1 MIKLTVYPAAFG
13 EPTASPFCMK
23 SICMLHAAELAYEL
37 DETPDPRKA
46 PKGKLPTIT
55 VNQRVVAD
63 SEEIRAVIEAEAD
76 IDFDEGLTGRDRA
89 ISRAVIR
96 MVEEHVYFAIVA
108 DRWGEDD
115 NWPFVRDA
123 FFSTIPGPIRGIVT
137 SFIRKQAL
145 KALYGQ
151 GMGRYSAEERFDRVR
166 RDIISLRDLLGDQS
180 YLFGERPSAAD
191 YSVVP
196 MLRASIATPIEKPLA
211 KFIKSTPNLMAYVTR
226 VTDNCYPIAD

>member
-23 SICMLHAAELAYEL
+23 SICMLHAAGLDYEL

-46 PKGKLPTIT
+46 PKGKLPMIEVNGQIT
-55 VNQRVVAD
+55 AD
-63 SEEIRAVIEAEAD
+63 SESIRAVIEAEAD
-76 IDFDEGLTGRDRA
+76 IDFDDGLSDRDRA
-89 ISRAVIR
+89 VSRAVIR

-115 NWPFVRDA
+115 NWPYVRDA
-123 FFSTIPGPIRGIVT
+123 FFKDIPGPIRGFVT

-145 KALYGQ
+145 KAQHGQ
-151 GMGRYSAEERFDRVR
+151 GMGRYTAEERFDRVR
-166 RDIISLRDLLGDQS
+166 RDIISLRELLGDQA
-180 YLFGERPSAAD
+180 YLFGDRPTAAD
-191 YSVVP
+191 YSVAP
-196 MLRASIATPIEKPLA
+196 MLRAALATPIEKPLA

-226 VTDNCYPIAD
+226 ITDNCYPIAN